1 MSTMDTTVSQMR
13 AFDVEP
19 LKKRWMWFV
28 GLGIVL
34 IVLGV
39 IALGA
44 SVFVTLA
51 SMLLIGWL
59 LIGGGI
65 LEVIHAFA
73 CKEWSGFFIDLLT
86 GLLYVAVGFMIVA
99 NPEISAISLTLLIA
113 LFLIFRRYLQNCR
126 GDHRP
131 ISALGVAA
139 PLRRCNAWRWASR
152 FGGSGLSQDYGS
164 LDSSSAST

>member
-1 MSTMDTTVSQMR
+1 MSAMDTTVSQMR
-13 AFDVEP
+13 SFDVDQ

-28 GLGIVL
+28 GLGVVL

-39 IALGA
+39 IAIDA

-73 CKEWSGFFIDLLT
+73 
-86 GLLYVAVGFMIVA
+86 
-99 NPEISAISLTLLIA
+99 
-113 LFLIFRRYLQNCR
+113 
-126 GDHRP
+126 
-131 ISALGVAA
+131 
-139 PLRRCNAWRWASR
+139 
-152 FGGSGLSQDYGS
+152 
-164 LDSSSAST
+164 

>member
-1 MSTMDTTVSQMR
+1 MGGLDTIVSQR
-13 AFDVEP
+13 RLFDGEQ

-28 GLGIVL
+28 GLGVVL

-59 LIGGGI
+59 LIFGGV

-86 GLLYVAVGFMIVA
+86 TASVAVD
-99 NPEISAISLTLLIA
+99 
-113 LFLIFRRYLQNCR
+113 Y
-126 GDHRP
+126 DH
-131 ISALGVAA
+131 
-139 PLRRCNAWRWASR
+139 
-152 FGGSGLSQDYGS
+152 
-164 LDSSSAST
+164 